1 MLRDQAI
8 DYGLRFVGLPY
19 LWGGDDPI
27 LGFDCSGLAQ
37 EVLSS
42 VGKDPDGDQ
51 TAQQL
56 YETFKSKSVGLAGL
70 PEKGSLAFYGKSV
83 TQITHVAVCIGDGL
97 ILEAGGGRSATTTA
111 EAAAKQNAYIRVR
124 PMRRRADL
132 VAVVDPFK
140 P

>member
-8 DYGLRFVGLPY
+8 EYGLRFVGLPY

-37 EVLSS
+37 EVLLA
-42 VGKDPDGDQ
+42 VGLDPPGDQ
-51 TAQQL
+51 TAQAL
-56 YETFKSKSVGLAGL
+56 YEAFKSKSVGLAGI
-70 PEKGSLAFYGKSV
+70 PAKGCLAFYGKSLRG
-83 TQITHVAVCIGDGL
+83 ITHVSICIGDGL
-97 ILEAGGGRSATTTA
+97 ILEAGGGGSATVNNTTA
-111 EAAAKQNAYIRVR
+111 ATQNAYIRVR

-140 P
+140 A